1 MKRFLSFFVM
11 LVLTLG
17 VMAQTQHMKFMG
29 IPLNGTI
36 SAFHQKLVAK
46 GCKPNVEYNKTSP
59 VGCRVFIG
67 TFFGEKAEVYVYY
80 NAKTKVVYRA
90 KACILRSSEDD
101 IIREYNEVKSALE
114 EKYPDAYMVKDEYN
128 GYESMHFCTA
138 QGEIDLYVSKYDGYS
153 ENPYSL
159 HIDYI
164 DEVNDKKNENSKMN
178 DL

>member
-1 MKRFLSFFVM
+1 MKRLLLLFVA

-59 VGCRVFIG
+59 VGGRTFIG
-67 TFFGEKAEVYVYY
+67 TFFGEKANIYVYY

-90 KACILRSSEDD
+90 KALILRSSEDM
-101 IIREYNEVKSALE
+101 IIQKYDEVKSALE
-114 EKYPDAYMVKDEYN
+114 EKYPNAYMSKDEHY
-128 GYESMHFCTA
+128 GYESMHFYTD
-138 QGEIDLYVSKYDGYS
+138 QGRIDLYVSKYDGYS

-164 DEVNDKKNENSKMN
+164 DDVNFKKNENSKMN

>member
-1 MKRFLSFFVM
+1 MKRLLLLFVA

-46 GCKPNVEYNKTSP
+46 GCKHDVEVSNA
-59 VGCRVFIG
+59 VGAGGRAFTG
-67 TFFGEKAEVYVYY
+67 TFFGEKANIYVYY

-90 KACILRSSEDD
+90 KAVIDRSSEDD
-101 IIREYNEVKSALE
+101 IIRKYNEVKSALE
-114 EKYPDAYMVKDEYN
+114 EKYPDAYMVKEEDD
-128 GYESMHFCTA
+128 GYEVMHFCTA
-138 QGEIDLYVSKYDGYS
+138 QGVIDLYVSKYDGYS
-153 ENPYSL
+153 ETPYSL
-159 HIDYI
+159 HIDYY
-164 DEVNDKKNENSKMN
+164 DYVNFKKNENSKMN

>member
-1 MKRFLSFFVM
+1 MKRFLSLFVM

-46 GCKPNVEYNKTSP
+46 GCKHDVEVSNA
-59 VGCRVFIG
+59 VGAGGRAFTG
-67 TFFGEKAEVYVYY
+67 TFFGEKASIYVYY

-90 KACILRSSEDD
+90 KACIDRSSEDD
-101 IIREYNEVKSALE
+101 IVRKYNEVKSALE
-114 EKYPDAYMVKDEYN
+114 EKYPNAYMVKGEHN
-128 GYESMHFCTA
+128 GYEVMHFYTD
-138 QGEIDLYVSKYDGYS
+138 QGEIDLYVSKHDNVYPTQYT
-153 ENPYSL
+153 L
-159 HIDYI
+159 HIDYF

>member
-1 MKRFLSFFVM
+1 MKRILSFFVM

-29 IPLNGTI
+29 IPLDGTI

-46 GCKPNVEYNKTSP
+46 GCKHDVEVSNALGAGS
-59 VGCRVFIG
+59 RVFIG
-67 TFFGEKAEVYVYY
+67 TFFGEKADIHVYY

-90 KACILRSSEDD
+90 KACIERSSEDD
-101 IIREYNEVKSALE
+101 IFRKYNEVKSALE
-114 EKYPDAYMVKDEYN
+114 EKYPDAYMVKDEHY
-128 GYESMHFCTA
+128 GYESMHFYTD
-138 QGEIDLYVSKYDGYS
+138 QGWIDLYVAKYDKVY
-153 ENPYSL
+153 PTVYSL

-164 DEVNDKKNENSKMN
+164 DDVNFKKNENSKMN

>member
-1 MKRFLSFFVM
+1 MKRFLSLFVM

-46 GCKPNVEYNKTSP
+46 GCKPDVEYNKTAP
-59 VGCRVFIG
+59 VGARLFTG
-67 TFFGEKAEVYVYY
+67 TFFGENARIYVYY

-90 KACILRSSEDD
+90 KACIERSSEDG
-101 IIREYNEVKSALE
+101 IIQQYNEVKSALE
-114 EKYPDAYMVKDEYN
+114 EKYPAAYMDKGEHN
-128 GYESMHFCTA
+128 GHESMQFYIA
-138 QGEIDLYVSKYDGYS
+138 QGWIDLYVSKHDNVYPTQYL
-153 ENPYSL
+153 L
-159 HIDYI
+159 HIDYY
-164 DEVNDKKNENSKMN
+164 DDVNDKKNENSKMN

>member
-1 MKRFLSFFVM
+1 MKRILSFFVM

-46 GCKPNVEYNKTSP
+46 GCKPEVEYNKTAP
-59 VGCRVFIG
+59 VGSRHFIG
-67 TFFGEKAEVYVYY
+67 TFFGEKALIIVYY

-90 KACILRSSEDD
+90 KACIDRSSEDD
-101 IIREYNEVKSALE
+101 IIRKYNEVKSALE
-114 EKYPDAYMVKDEYN
+114 EKYPDAYMCEVENY
-128 GYESMHFCTA
+128 GYDSMQFYTA
-138 QGEIDLYVSKYDGYS
+138 EGEIDLYVSKYYGYS
-153 ENPYSL
+153 ETPYSL
-159 HIDYI
+159 HIDYY
-164 DEVNDKKNENSKMN
+164 DDVNYKKNEKSNMN

>member
-1 MKRFLSFFVM
+1 MKRIFSFFVM

-46 GCKPNVEYNKTSP
+46 GCKHDVEVSNA
-59 VGCRVFIG
+59 VGAGGRAFDG
-67 TFFGEKAEVYVYY
+67 TFFGEKANIYVYY

-90 KACILRSSEDD
+90 KACIDRSSEDD
-101 IIREYNEVKSALE
+101 IIRKYNEVKSALE
-114 EKYPDAYMVKDEYN
+114 EKYPNAYMDKREDF
-128 GYESMHFCTA
+128 GYESLSFYTD
-138 QGEIDLYVSKYDGYS
+138 QGAIGLYVIKYDDVYPT
-153 ENPYSL
+153 EYTL
-159 HIDYI
+159 HIDYT
-164 DEVNDKKNENSKMN
+164 DDVNFKKNENSKMN

>member
-1 MKRFLSFFVM
+1 MKRILSFFVM

-46 GCKPNVEYNKTSP
+46 GCKHDVEVSNA
-59 VGCRVFIG
+59 VGAGGRAFDG
-67 TFFGEKAEVYVYY
+67 TFFGEKANIYVYY

-90 KACILRSSEDD
+90 KACIDRSSEDD
-101 IIREYNEVKSALE
+101 IIRKYNEVKSALE
-114 EKYPDAYMVKDEYN
+114 EKYPNAYMDKREDF
-128 GYESMHFCTA
+128 GYESLSFYTD
-138 QGEIDLYVSKYDGYS
+138 QGAIGLYVIKYDDVYPT
-153 ENPYSL
+153 EYTL
-159 HIDYI
+159 HIDYY
-164 DEVNDKKNENSKMN
+164 DEVNGKKNENSKMN

>member
-46 GCKPNVEYNKTSP
+46 GCKPDVEYNKTAP
-59 VGCRVFIG
+59 VGSRHFIG
-67 TFFGEKAEVYVYY
+67 TFFGEKAFIIVYY

-90 KACILRSSEDD
+90 KAVIDRSSENK
-101 IIREYNEVKSALE
+101 IIQKYNEVKSALE
-114 EKYPDAYMVKDEYN
+114 EKYPNAYMSKGEQD
-128 GYESMHFCTA
+128 GKESVGLYTDS
-138 QGEIDLYVSKYDGYS
+138 GWIDLYVSKYDGYS
-153 ENPYSL
+153 ETPYSL
-159 HIDYI
+159 HIDYY
-164 DEVNDKKNENSKMN
+164 DVANYKKNEKSKMN

>member
-1 MKRFLSFFVM
+1 MKRFLSLFVM

-46 GCKPNVEYNKTSP
+46 GCKPDVEYNKTAP
-59 VGCRVFIG
+59 VGSRHFIG
-67 TFFGEKAEVYVYY
+67 TFFGEKALIIVYY

-90 KACILRSSEDD
+90 KACIDRSSEDD
-101 IIREYNEVKSALE
+101 IIRKYNEVKSALE
-114 EKYPDAYMVKDEYN
+114 EKYPNAYMSKGEYEGN
-128 GYESMHFCTA
+128 EGMHFYTD
-138 QGEIDLYVSKYDGYS
+138 QGWIDLYVSKDVVYADKY
-153 ENPYSL
+153 YL
-159 HIDYI
+159 HIDYY

>member
-17 VMAQTQHMKFMG
+17 AMAQTQHMKFMG

-46 GCKPNVEYNKTSP
+46 GCKHDVEVSNA
-59 VGCRVFIG
+59 VGAGSRVFAG
-67 TFFGEKAEVYVYY
+67 TFFGEKADIYVYY

-90 KACILRSSEDD
+90 KACIKRSSEDN
-101 IIREYNEVKSALE
+101 IIRKYNEVKSALE
-114 EKYPDAYMVKDEYN
+114 EKYPDAYMSEDEHN
-128 GYESMHFCTA
+128 GYDSMVFYTS
-138 QGEIDLYVSKYDGYS
+138 QGWIDLYVSKHDGYS
-153 ENPYSL
+153 ETPYSL

-164 DEVNDKKNENSKMN
+164 DDVNFKKNENSKMN